1 MFGFMKKKDSSA
13 TPEAKTKKSKGFYL
27 ELEEATGI
35 NSAPKTTTPAAP
47 PAAKPETV
55 ASPEV
60 VTPEISKVE
69 ANPES
74 LVLIPEDPTSKDPT
88 SKDSNP
94 KTKILKSAA
103 KKAPESSLTPEPVI
117 VANVVPEPAIL
128 PAYLQPNNTPRRR
141 PGANMTMFKNMAQQ
155 VRTPK
160 N

>member
-1 MFGFMKKKDSSA
+1 MFGFMKKKDASA
-13 TPEAKTKKSKGFYL
+13 IPETKTKKSKGFYL
-27 ELEEATGI
+27 ELDEATSI
-35 NSAPKTTTPAAP
+35 ASSPKTATPAAP
-47 PAAKPETV
+47 PAAKPEVV

-60 VTPEISKVE
+60 VTIPEISKVE

-74 LVLIPEDPTSKDPT
+74 LVLIPEDPTSKD
-88 SKDSNP
+88 SNL
-94 KTKILKSAA
+94 KTKILKSA

-141 PGANMTMFKNMAQQ
+141 PGANMTMFKNMSQQ

>member
-1 MFGFMKKKDSSA
+1 MFGFMKKKDASA
-13 TPEAKTKKSKGFYL
+13 IPETKAKKSKGFYL
-27 ELEEATGI
+27 ELDEATSI
-35 NSAPKTTTPAAP
+35 APAPKTATPAAP
-47 PAAKPETV
+47 PAAKPEAV
-55 ASPEV
+55 ASPEF
-60 VTPEISKVE
+60 VTIPEISKVE

-74 LVLIPEDPTSKDPT
+74 LVLTPEDSNP
-88 SKDSNP
+88 KDSNP
-94 KTKILKSAA
+94 KDSTSKTKILKSA

-141 PGANMTMFKNMAQQ
+141 PGANMTMFKNMSQQ